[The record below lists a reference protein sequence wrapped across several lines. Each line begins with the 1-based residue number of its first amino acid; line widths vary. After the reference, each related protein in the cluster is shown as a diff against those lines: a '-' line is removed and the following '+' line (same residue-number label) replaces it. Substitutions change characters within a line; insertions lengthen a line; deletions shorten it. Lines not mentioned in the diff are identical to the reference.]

1 MALLTA
7 IAGAHAAPYDFTYSG
22 SVASWQVPTS
32 GNYDIT
38 AYGAQ
43 GGGGSSGQGAGE
55 GAEVSG
61 QVYLT
66 GGTTLQIVV
75 GGTGISGLNAGAGSG
90 GGGGSFV
97 YETVS
102 SLLAAAGG
110 GGGLGWQGGLGLPGQ
125 SGTAGTS
132 YTGRFA
138 PNSGAAG
145 TNGQGGAGAS
155 DVSYFGGGGGGA
167 GWLSNGGNAAGSFA
181 GDGGSGPASFAGG
194 AGYDGANGGFGGGGG
209 GGGNGAGSGGGF
221 SGGGGSGGSFGYG
234 GGGGGSYLAPQF
246 TDTTLLSGVRS
257 GNGYVTIDYV
267 GPGNVAA
274 PEPATG
280 GLLASALGLGLLARR
295 AASLNCDR
303 PLCPGAC
310 TSLPACRGLGQPCLP
325 RCCGRS
331 RVFSPV

>member
-1 MALLTA
+1 M
-7 IAGAHAAPYDFTYSG
+7 
-22 SVASWQVPTS
+22 
-32 GNYDIT
+32 
-38 AYGAQ
+38 
-43 GGGGSSGQGAGE
+43 
-55 GAEVSG
+55 
-61 QVYLT
+61 
-66 GGTTLQIVV
+66 V

-110 GGGLGWQGGLGLPGQ
+110 GGGSVGRAAWAYRVRAGQPEQATQGDLHPTAALLAPMARAALVPPMCPGLWRRWRRCRLALERRQ
-125 SGTAGTS
+125 RRWFVCWRWRLRA
-132 YTGRFA
+132 
-138 PNSGAAG
+138 
-145 TNGQGGAGAS
+145 
-155 DVSYFGGGGGGA
+155 
-167 GWLSNGGNAAGSFA
+167 
-181 GDGGSGPASFAGG
+181 ASFAGG
-194 AGYDGANGGFGGGGG
+194 AGGYDGANGGFGGGGG

-234 GGGGGSYLAPQF
+234 GGGGGSYLPAQF

-295 AASLNCDR
+295 R
-303 PLCPGAC
+303 
-310 TSLPACRGLGQPCLP
+310 
-325 RCCGRS
+325 
-331 RVFSPV
+331 RV